1 MAVLFYWEK
10 GKDLNASARE
20 RDERDRRQWRK
31 KGSVRSE
38 QTRSIESEAN
48 RATMFARCAAAERRR
63 RAARRNLSISAKKVL
78 DFSRPFL
85 FPQVGNQ
92 WKIPKESVVEFIRY
106 REGRIQKVLTRRAKS
121 CIITSGVLN
130 IGNPT

>member
-38 QTRSIESEAN
+38 QTRSIETDREQGDYVCEVRSRE
-48 RATMFARCAAAERRR
+48 
-63 RAARRNLSISAKKVL
+63 AARQNLSISAKKEQVEQTC
-78 DFSRPFL
+78 SFL
-85 FPQVGNQ
+85 LFHY
-92 WKIPKESVVEFIRY
+92 SLF
-106 REGRIQKVLTRRAKS
+106 TFH
-121 CIITSGVLN
+121 
-130 IGNPT
+130 